1 MGTLV
6 RLDGVANRLMTG
18 LASRVTPVRPFV
30 EANGAIADPDALR
43 GLANSNG
50 YLFLRN
56 VVPRAKVKLLRSEVL
71 AQCARREWLDDRAPP
86 SRAIARAGAAIRATR
101 DELLALQGD
110 IQILPV
116 FSELRRDPAILSVLE
131 AVFGA
136 PPVDRCGDVCRLAF
150 PADLGRTTRPHQ
162 DHFYTRGSTS
172 LWTAWIPIGDCPA
185 PLGGLAV
192 LPGSHA
198 NGLRAHDGG
207 EGEGRFIELADDAPW
222 AGADF
227 RAGDVLLFNA
237 LTVHGARPNVTRNRI
252 RISADYRYRPPT
264 GSPERAPR

>member
-1 MGTLV
+1 MGTLA
-6 RLDGVANRLMTG
+6 RLDGVANPLMMG
-18 LASRVTPVRPFV
+18 FASSVTRVRPFV
-30 EANGAIADPDALR
+30 EANGAIAKPDTLR
-43 GLANSNG
+43 ELASSNG

-56 VVPRAKVKLLRSEVL
+56 VVPRAKVNLLRSEVL
-71 AQCARREWLDDRAPP
+71 AQCARREWLDDRAPR
-86 SRAIARAGAAIRATR
+86 SRAIARAGAANRATR

-116 FSELRRDPAILSVLE
+116 FSELRREPAILSVLE

-136 PPVDRCGDVCRLAF
+136 PPVAGCGDVCRLAF
-150 PADLGRTTRPHQ
+150 PADLERTTRPHQ

-172 LWTAWIPIGDCPA
+172 LWTAWIPLGNCPA
-185 PLGGLAV
+185 TLGGLAV
-192 LPGSHA
+192 LPGSHVD
-198 NGLRAHDGG
+198 GLLAHDGG

-237 LTVHGARPNVTRNRI
+237 LTVHGARPNLTRNRI
-252 RISADYRYRPPT
+252 RISADYRYRPPA
-264 GSPERAPR
+264 GLPDHVSR